1 MNFVSIAFFVFF
13 VAVLVTQ
20 FAVRSSRAR
29 QLILLGA
36 SYVFY
41 GWWDW
46 RFCFLMLALTGV
58 AFFTALGL
66 EKRPGDRRILAL
78 GVVSPLAVLFF
89 FKYMNFFVDT
99 FCVSFGISAPGA
111 LNIILPVGIS
121 FYTFQ
126 SLSYTIDAWRGKV
139 RISHDFCKFALYI
152 AFFPQLVAGPIVKAA
167 DFLPQLDEERRPT
180 GARVAEGLNI
190 FFWGMLKKAV
200 LADQLS
206 PFVDG
211 VFAAPAAYSSAT
223 VALAVVAYAF
233 QIYFDFSGYSD
244 MAIGCAKCLGYDL
257 AKNFDLPYIS
267 RNVTEF
273 WKRWHISLSSWLM
286 QYLYIPLGG
295 NRRGAARRYVNLML
309 TMLLGGLWHGAGVNF
324 VIWGGLHGAALCV
337 HKLWSARRPA
347 SRNPAATALCTFSTF
362 AFVCLCWV
370 PFRAAD
376 FATAAA
382 VYEKL
387 FAWSGGVSQMFTWAL
402 ATPLLTG
409 LATMLCMKFNR
420 DEDGVVHGMTPVFR
434 LNTYSGALAF
444 TLLVGFCLI
453 LMYTGDN
460 PFIYFQF

>member
-1 MNFVSIAFFVFF
+1 M
-13 VAVLVTQ
+13 
-20 FAVRSSRAR
+20 
-29 QLILLGA
+29 
-36 SYVFY
+36 
-41 GWWDW
+41 
-46 RFCFLMLALTGV
+46 
-58 AFFTALGL
+58 
-66 EKRPGDRRILAL
+66 
-78 GVVSPLAVLFF
+78 
-89 FKYMNFFVDT
+89 
-99 FCVSFGISAPGA
+99 
-111 LNIILPVGIS
+111 
-121 FYTFQ
+121 
-126 SLSYTIDAWRGKV
+126 
-139 RISHDFCKFALYI
+139 
-152 AFFPQLVAGPIVKAA
+152 
-167 DFLPQLDEERRPT
+167 
-180 GARVAEGLNI
+180 AEGLNI

-206 PFVDG
+206 PFVDA
-211 VFAAPAAYSSAT
+211 VFAAPYAYSSAT
-223 VALAVVAYAF
+223 VALAVLAYAM

-257 AKNFDLPYIS
+257 AENFDLPYIS

-295 NRRGAARRYVNLML
+295 NRKGAARRYVNLII
-309 TMLLGGLWHGAGVNF
+309 TMLLGGLWHGAGGNF

-347 SRNPAATALCTFSTF
+347 SKNPAATALCTLFTF

-376 FATAAA
+376 LATAAA

-387 FAWSGGVSQMFTWAL
+387 FMWSDGVSQMFTWAL

-409 LATMLCMKFNR
+409 AATIYCMKFNR
-420 DEDGVVHGMTPVFR
+420 DENGAAHGMTPVFR

-444 TLLVGFCLI
+444 TLLAGFCLI

>member
-13 VAVLVTQ
+13 AVMLLSQLV
-20 FAVRSSRAR
+20 VRNSRAR
-29 QLILLGA
+29 QLILLAA

-46 RFCFLMLALTGV
+46 RFCFLMLALTAV
-58 AFFTALGL
+58 AYFTALGV
-66 EKRPGDRRILAL
+66 ENKRDRRIMAL
-78 GVVSPLAVLFF
+78 GVIVPLIVLFF
-89 FKYMNFFVDT
+89 FKYMNFFVDS
-99 FCVSFGISAPGA
+99 FCAAFGISAPGA

-126 SLSYTIDAWRGKV
+126 SLSYTIDAWRGNVKV
-139 RISHDFCKFALYI
+139 SHDFPKFALYI

-167 DFLPQLDEERRPT
+167 EFLPQLDEERRPD
-180 GARVAEGLNI
+180 GKRIAVGMNI

-206 PFVDG
+206 PFVDS
-211 VFAAPAAYSSAT
+211 VFGTPGAYASWT
-223 VALAVVAYAF
+223 VMLAVLAYAM

-267 RNVTEF
+267 RNVSEF
-273 WKRWHISLSSWLM
+273 WKRWHISLSSWLQ

-295 NRRGAARRYVNLML
+295 NRKGQARTYVNLML

-324 VIWGGLHGAALCV
+324 IIWGGLHGAALCV
-337 HKLWSARRPA
+337 HKLWRRLRGPA
-347 SRNPAATALCTFSTF
+347 SGNPALRYLSMLCTFV
-362 AFVCLCWV
+362 FVCLCWV

-376 FATAAA
+376 FETCRVIYA
-382 VYEKL
+382 KL
-387 FAWSGGVSQMFTWAL
+387 FSWSAGIEQAFTWAL
-402 ATPLLTG
+402 AVPVLTLIG
-409 LATMLCMKFNR
+409 TVYCALKHR
-420 DEDGVVHGMTPVFR
+420 DANGEVHGEMPVFR
-434 LNTYSGALAF
+434 LSTFSGALAF
-444 TLLVGFCLI
+444 TLLAGLCFI